1 MTKSTDLPAAAADGD
16 GVVVG
21 SGGVGTTG
29 WPTIHPMSTVRGTV
43 VGRTC
48 RAPGHVNGNGPRWCR
63 GTVRWE
69 TVVPAMTLK
78 TGEECRHCCH
88 LQRCGDCCGDDG
100 GDGGGG
106 FGLCEF
112 YSSRLHLDPA
122 VTVSYCRHWRHCQD
136 I

>member
-1 MTKSTDLPAAAADGD
+1 MTSTDRPAAAAGD
-16 GVVVG
+16 GVVVVG
-21 SGGVGTTG
+21 SGVVGTTG
-29 WPTIHPMSTVRGTV
+29 RSTMRLMSTVRGTA
-43 VGRTC
+43 VGRTG

-63 GTVRWE
+63 GTVRRE
-69 TVVPAMTLK
+69 TVVPAMMPT
-78 TGEECRHCCH
+78 TGAECRHCCCR
-88 LQRCGDCCGDDG
+88 QRCGDCCGDGG

-106 FGLCEF
+106 FGLCGF